1 MTRRISQGIKELCQ
15 GVRVGEDRKFY
26 FCRVEYESKWTLLA
40 NSVVSCA
47 QWPPFL
53 PNLNTQLQQSSECL
67 RCLSRGLESVW
78 RASLKRS
85 T

>member
-1 MTRRISQGIKELCQ
+1 MASVLNTECKVPIQMEKQKGIKELCQ
-15 GVRVGEDRKFY
+15 GVRLGEDRKFY

-67 RCLSRGLESVW
+67 R
-78 RASLKRS
+78 
-85 T
+85 